1 MKNMHFAKILKLSK
15 ELTFNAENIVKYTF
29 LFLGNIM
36 AKTLMDF
43 VQEAKSKITEV
54 DVATAKDL
62 IAEGYRVIDVR
73 EPGEVAQGAI
83 ENSINIPR
91 GVLEPAVD
99 LANKEGNKDLQNGRD
114 DKWLVVCKT
123 SGRSAMATVVLQE
136 MGFTNVK
143 NIAGGMNAWNA

>member
-1 MKNMHFAKILKLSK
+1 
-15 ELTFNAENIVKYTF
+15 
-29 LFLGNIM
+29 M

-43 VQEAKSKITEV
+43 VKEAKSKITEI
-54 DVATAKDL
+54 DVATAKEL
-62 IAEGYRVIDVR
+62 MQKGYRVIDVR

-99 LANKEGNKDLQNGRD
+99 LENKEGNKELQNGRN
-114 DKWLVVCKT
+114 DKWLVVCRT

-136 MGFTNVK
+136 MGFTDVK
-143 NIAGGMNAWNA
+143 NIAGGMNAWNI